1 MATTYA
7 FEGNL
12 LANAAGQ
19 LIGAM
24 GADGREY
31 LIPSVI
37 NAGASSTPPAAIYN
51 SSVNFTGGTM
61 NGVTIGGTTR
71 AAANVTSINITGT
84 DQSGTPGNVNNS
96 GNAIGRAAFAAA
108 ANTVVVT
115 DANCVPSSN
124 IFIQV
129 LGTDATLTTARVT
142 AGTGS
147 FTVTGNAAATAIT
160 SFNYL
165 RINA

>member
-7 FEGNL
+7 FNGFL

-19 LIGAM
+19 VIGAM

-31 LIPSVI
+31 LFPSVF
-37 NAGASSTPPAAIYN
+37 NAGASSTPPSAIYN
-51 SSVNFTGGTM
+51 SNVNFSGGTI
-61 NGVTIGGTTR
+61 NGVAIGGTTR
-71 AAANVTSINITGT
+71 AAASFTSVNITGV

-96 GNAIGRAAFAAA
+96 GNPIGRAAFAAA

-124 IFIQV
+124 IFVQV
-129 LGTDATLTTARVT
+129 LGSDATLTTARVV

-160 SFNYL
+160 SFSYL